1 MTRPTPPL
9 RLKKNEDRRL
19 RIGHPWIYSNE
30 VDVSRTPLAAVA
42 PGSVC
47 RIEDHRGQP
56 LGLAHVNPHAL
67 LCARILTRDPDTEI
81 DVDFYLRRLR
91 DALGLR
97 MALFSAPY
105 YRLVHG
111 EGDGLPG
118 LVVDRYGDYLVLQT
132 GSAGMEQDL
141 DLIAAALVELIHPSG
156 ILLKGSGVARSIE
169 GLPERIEVLAGAV
182 PEHLEVQEN
191 GCSFLIDPRQG
202 QKTGWFYD
210 HRRNRHELTK
220 FAAGRRVLDLF
231 SYLGGFA
238 LPLARAGA
246 VEVLAVDRSAAAL
259 AMLEEN
265 TRRNGL
271 SQVRSHEGEALETLR
286 QLRDRAE
293 SFDLIVLDPPAL
305 IKSRKDVRDGTA
317 AYARLNDLALRLLRP
332 GGLLF
337 TASCSYHLSRDALLQ
352 AIARGASRG
361 SYRVLAEAGQDLDH
375 PYPPAVPEARYLKAF
390 LLHRAEAYDSEAPE
404 AEAPAE
410 ASPTSGSKA
419 ADLPIA
425 PENSQKNG

>member
-1 MTRPTPPL
+1 MAHPIPPL

-30 VDVSRTPLAAVA
+30 VDVGRTPLSGLT

-47 RIEDHRGQP
+47 RVEDHRGQP

-67 LCARILTRDPDTEI
+67 LCARLLTRNPEEAI
-81 DVDFYLRRLR
+81 DLAFYARRLR
-91 DALGLR
+91 DALELR
-97 MALFSAPY
+97 AAMFDAPF

-118 LVVDRYGDYLVLQT
+118 LVVDRYGDHLVMQT

-141 DLIAAALVELIHPSG
+141 ALIVAALTELLQPRG
-156 ILLKGSGVARSIE
+156 ILLKGSGVARSVE
-169 GLPERIEVLAGAV
+169 GLPERIEVLAGVV
-182 PEHLEVQEN
+182 PEHLEVFEN
-191 GCSFLIDPRQG
+191 GCSFVLDPRQG

-210 HRRNRHELTK
+210 HRSNRQRLMQ
-220 FAAGRRVLDLF
+220 FAPGRRVLDLF

-246 VEVLAVDRSAAAL
+246 VEVLAVDRSAPAL
-259 AMLEEN
+259 ALLDQN
-265 TRRNGL
+265 ARRNGL
-271 SQVRSHEGEALETLR
+271 SQIRSQEGEALESLR
-286 QLRDRAE
+286 VLRDRGE

-305 IKSRKDVRDGTA
+305 IKSRKDVREGTA

-352 AIARGASRG
+352 AIARGAARG

-390 LLHRAEAYDSEAPE
+390 LLRRAQSEE
-404 AEAPAE
+404 GEE
-410 ASPTSGSKA
+410 DKA
-419 ADLPIA
+419 MGA
-425 PENSQKNG
+425 